1 MLQSSFQLHGAGL
14 LMKRPWRTI
23 GWLEAMRRC
32 VESHVEEGHTVS
44 RERRGFPFMAAT
56 SSSDSARRSLSSER
70 TRDLVSYDLLFTPCH
85 PEIRD
90 KFDMGYCAT
99 RSRNSS
105 SIFASTSSCAPR
117 VFRRASQSGAAGPS
131 VPRAA
136 VRVVSKYPPSLRGC
150 TARPGSSVTYCSQQR
165 RPG

>member
-90 KFDMGYCAT
+90 KFDMGYSQWEFFVDLCVNFLVRPT
-99 RSRNSS
+99 RIS
-105 SIFASTSSCAPR
+105 PR
-117 VFRRASQSGAAGPS
+117 QSVRGRRA
-131 VPRAA
+131 VRAPCRRA
-136 VRVVSKYPPSLRGC
+136 CSK
-150 TARPGSSVTYCSQQR
+150 
-165 RPG
+165 